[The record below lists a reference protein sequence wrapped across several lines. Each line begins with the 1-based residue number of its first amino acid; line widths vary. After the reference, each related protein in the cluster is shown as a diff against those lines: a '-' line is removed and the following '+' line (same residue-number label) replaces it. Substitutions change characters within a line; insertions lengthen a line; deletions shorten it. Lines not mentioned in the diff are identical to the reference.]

1 MNRFFTLLRVSVDMK
16 RAVCKAGSLFLF
28 IATLFFSNRSS
39 GQFTLQAN
47 KTAAQLA
54 ADLAGTGVTIITP
67 TLTCAGNANASFTT
81 GAISPIGIPTGIV
94 LTNGDAKDTMGGY
107 GVGDPSIDFAS
118 TGNGTAGD
126 AQLTALAGEPTHDA
140 CILQFYFKP
149 AGDTIKFNYVFGSEE
164 YTDYTCSPFND
175 VFAFFITGG
184 AYGTGGGTNLALVP
198 GTTIPIAINSVN
210 CGATGGYTI
219 GACTAMG
226 AGSPFCAYYINNT
239 VTTSAAYNYCTYDG
253 LTTVLTAIAA
263 VSPCDTYHLKIAIAD
278 ASDDVFDSGVFLE
291 GGSLTSNTTTA
302 VTATG
307 TSGLP
312 YCIRGCNPG
321 NFIFSTPVAQDTNII
336 IRFIVTGTA
345 VNGYDYSTIPDSA
358 VILAGRLSDTLDI
371 NTLPVTPVG
380 PKIVTLEI
388 EVPNPCIP
396 DSFTIGGTASL
407 TILDSFTFHI
417 ITPDTA
423 ICNGQLVNIIA
434 TGDSI
439 FDSILHYTWTGLG
452 TVSAD
457 TFLDVTVTPTITGTY
472 VLTGTTAAVLGCA
485 PESRDVT
492 IRVYDRPILTVDS
505 ALVKTCVGI
514 PVLLHVYANPDT
526 VPNTYL
532 WAPPTDLSSTTIY
545 DPTVDPTTTGN
556 VTYTVTVNPTAIPG
570 CTSTA
575 TITVHTVPNNFTLNN
590 VDTVICLG
598 ASIQASIS
606 GGSAEFTWLWTPP
619 NGVSNVNIMDP
630 LITPTITTTY
640 TITASYAHCPNM
652 IDSFN
657 IAVDYPAP
665 AANYSDTIC
674 LGLSY
679 SVNVADTGSGY
690 YHYQWAPPTFVSNDT
705 IPDPVITPTVEGSY
719 SWTVTIQPPAAAC
732 AIIDDVNLLVIPNS
746 FTISPTDT
754 TICKGNSIQVLGT
767 PFELFAY
774 SWTPTE
780 GIITPNILTP
790 VITPDTS
797 TMYIVTATYSKCP
810 EMRDTLIINVQPNPT
825 AYIGGNRF
833 VCEFDTLHLNASISP
848 AWFTQYTYNWAP
860 ASVLDNDTSNTVVFS
875 GDTSTM
881 ITFTVTTSAGCSAVD
896 SADITVYPG
905 NFAGLAPNS
914 LNFCPH
920 DTAIL
925 SPSGGVSYSW
935 SPSLYLTSAGLQTII
950 APITTQTYTIVAT
963 SSNGCL
969 DILNFTATVYPGAVI
984 YLPDSAVTLYPGET
998 YQMDPQTNCT
1008 SFAWFPPAGLNNAY
1022 ISNPIANPV
1031 LSTEYV
1037 VYGTTEWG
1045 CKTSDSINI
1054 YVDPQSL
1061 LALPNAFTPGNGPNN
1076 EFKIIIQGI
1085 ATLNYFRIFNR
1096 WGNLV
1101 FETNNINQGWNGEY
1115 NGVPQPM
1122 DVYVYEVEAVTST
1135 GEIFKKHGNTTLL
1148 R

>member
-1 MNRFFTLLRVSVDMK
+1 M
-16 RAVCKAGSLFLF
+16 
-28 IATLFFSNRSS
+28 
-39 GQFTLQAN
+39 
-47 KTAAQLA
+47 
-54 ADLAGTGVTIITP
+54 
-67 TLTCAGNANASFTT
+67 
-81 GAISPIGIPTGIV
+81 
-94 LTNGDAKDTMGGY
+94 
-107 GVGDPSIDFAS
+107 
-118 TGNGTAGD
+118 
-126 AQLTALAGEPTHDA
+126 
-140 CILQFYFKP
+140 
-149 AGDTIKFNYVFGSEE
+149 
-164 YTDYTCSPFND
+164 
-175 VFAFFITGG
+175 
-184 AYGTGGGTNLALVP
+184 
-198 GTTIPIAINSVN
+198 
-210 CGATGGYTI
+210 
-219 GACTAMG
+219 
-226 AGSPFCAYYINNT
+226 
-239 VTTSAAYNYCTYDG
+239 
-253 LTTVLTAIAA
+253 
-263 VSPCDTYHLKIAIAD
+263 
-278 ASDDVFDSGVFLE
+278 
-291 GGSLTSNTTTA
+291 
-302 VTATG
+302 
-307 TSGLP
+307 
-312 YCIRGCNPG
+312 
-321 NFIFSTPVAQDTNII
+321 
-336 IRFIVTGTA
+336 
-345 VNGYDYSTIPDSA
+345 
-358 VILAGRLSDTLDI
+358 
-371 NTLPVTPVG
+371 
-380 PKIVTLEI
+380 
-388 EVPNPCIP
+388 
-396 DSFTIGGTASL
+396 
-407 TILDSFTFHI
+407 
-417 ITPDTA
+417 
-423 ICNGQLVNIIA
+423 
-434 TGDSI
+434 
-439 FDSILHYTWTGLG
+439 
-452 TVSAD
+452 
-457 TFLDVTVTPTITGTY
+457 
-472 VLTGTTAAVLGCA
+472 
-485 PESRDVT
+485 
-492 IRVYDRPILTVDS
+492 
-505 ALVKTCVGI
+505 
-514 PVLLHVYANPDT
+514 
-526 VPNTYL
+526 
-532 WAPPTDLSSTTIY
+532 
-545 DPTVDPTTTGN
+545 
-556 VTYTVTVNPTAIPG
+556 
-570 CTSTA
+570 
-575 TITVHTVPNNFTLNN
+575 
-590 VDTVICLG
+590 
-598 ASIQASIS
+598 
-606 GGSAEFTWLWTPP
+606 
-619 NGVSNVNIMDP
+619 
-630 LITPTITTTY
+630 
-640 TITASYAHCPNM
+640 
-652 IDSFN
+652 
-657 IAVDYPAP
+657 
-665 AANYSDTIC
+665 
-674 LGLSY
+674 
-679 SVNVADTGSGY
+679 ADTGSGY